1 MSNYGVSFVFPVC
14 ECYSFPAVEESGG
27 PQWTMDD
34 KINPRE
40 VDNWQRSRNRME
52 PVVLNSYWIFSY
64 LFLIPLSHN
73 TQASIAMP
81 GPKPGAMANPQSSLH
96 GFGSR

>member
-1 MSNYGVSFVFPVC
+1 MN
-14 ECYSFPAVEESGG
+14 
-27 PQWTMDD
+27 D

-52 PVVLNSYWIFSY
+52 PVVLNIYRVFCY
-64 LFLIPLSHN
+64 LFLITLRHN

-81 GPKPGAMANPQSSLH
+81 GPKPGAMANPLSSLH